1 MYMCENKEEEKDMA
15 TKALETNFTLNQS
28 EAMEILRAPRKT
40 IKESDI
46 FNDIKQSRANKIKH
60 ASSILNSRK

>member
-28 EAMEILRAPRKT
+28 EAMEILGAPRRT

-46 FNDIKQSRANKIKH
+46 FNDIKLSQANKVKH
-60 ASSILNSRK
+60 AASILKSRK

>member
-1 MYMCENKEEEKDMA
+1 MA

-28 EAMEILRAPRKT
+28 EAMEILRAPRRT

-46 FNDIKQSRANKIKH
+46 FNDIKQSSANKIKH
-60 ASSILNSRK
+60 ASSILDSRK